1 MFVLVTRNVTSFCVD
16 RLRTLISHFLVMV
29 SMSDQQTSVIM
40 SHYNS
45 FSYTNHCVKSVRVR
59 SYSGPHFRAFGL
71 NTETHSGS
79 LRIQSECGE
88 MPTRITQNTDTFH
101 AVSNRCTFVAQSFYY
116 FISFLWSPQPIKL
129 VVLSF
134 WFFNALFWINIRFD
148 YVLQQI

>member
-45 FSYTNHCVKSVRVR
+45 FSYTSHCVKSVRVR

-116 FISFLWSPQPIKL
+116 FISFSMVSSTNKISRPQFL
-129 VVLSF
+129 VFQCTFL
-134 WFFNALFWINIRFD
+134 N
-148 YVLQQI
+148 